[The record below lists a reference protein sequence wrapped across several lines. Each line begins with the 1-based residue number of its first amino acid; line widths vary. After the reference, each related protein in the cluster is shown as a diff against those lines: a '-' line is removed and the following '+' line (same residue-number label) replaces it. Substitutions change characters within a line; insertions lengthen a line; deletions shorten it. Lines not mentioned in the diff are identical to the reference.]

1 MTMLLQDLRYG
12 FRMLAKNPGF
22 TAVAVLTLALGIGA
36 TTAIFT
42 VVNAVLLRPLPYP
55 HPEELVYVQE
65 TLGDYGVNPFVWNRE
80 LAAWR
85 NQSRTLSPI
94 AAYMDFT
101 ANLTGGGEPERIICG
116 MATTTFFSIL
126 GVHPVVGRL
135 FLTEEDRPG
144 GPPVVILSEA
154 LWKRRY
160 GGDPSV
166 VGKGVT
172 LDGKAYTVVGVLPA
186 AFVIP
191 DEFKIAH
198 ALWVPVAESE
208 TGAGPF
214 RIFRVIGRLK
224 PGVSVGTARTELD
237 TILQPTVP
245 KDLRESVVVS

>member
-1 MTMLLQDLRYG
+1 
-12 FRMLAKNPGF
+12 
-22 TAVAVLTLALGIGA
+22 
-36 TTAIFT
+36 
-42 VVNAVLLRPLPYP
+42 
-55 HPEELVYVQE
+55 
-65 TLGDYGVNPFVWNRE
+65 
-80 LAAWR
+80 
-85 NQSRTLSPI
+85 
-94 AAYMDFT
+94 
-101 ANLTGGGEPERIICG
+101 G
-116 MATTTFFSIL
+116 MATSSVFSLL
-126 GVHPVVGRL
+126 GVRPVAGRT
-135 FLTEEDRPG
+135 FLPGEDSPG
-144 GPPVVILSEA
+144 SAPVAILTEA

-245 KDLRESVVVS
+245 KDLRESVVVSPWQEQIA